1 MHNQIPEFETIQ
13 QRFQNAKRDHIQQV
27 VSDVVDY
34 LVDRITSHAFS
45 LESVITFNFCERSVD
60 SLNFLNR
67 EEYAI
72 EAVKGQV
79 VAAFTQAGW
88 TNFSFT
94 ISDDHDDH
102 FNYMCTFRV
111 AVH

>member
-1 MHNQIPEFETIQ
+1 MHKQIPDFKTIQ
-13 QRFQNAKRDHIQQV
+13 QRFQNAKRDHIQRV

-34 LVDRITSHAFS
+34 LVDRITSHPFS
-45 LESVITFNFCERSVD
+45 LESVLIFNFCERNVD
-60 SLNFLNR
+60 SLNLLNQ

-72 EAVKGQV
+72 EAVKEQV
-79 VAAFTQAGW
+79 AAAFTQAGW

-94 ISDDHDDH
+94 ISDDSDH
-102 FNYMCTFRV
+102 FYYTCTFRV